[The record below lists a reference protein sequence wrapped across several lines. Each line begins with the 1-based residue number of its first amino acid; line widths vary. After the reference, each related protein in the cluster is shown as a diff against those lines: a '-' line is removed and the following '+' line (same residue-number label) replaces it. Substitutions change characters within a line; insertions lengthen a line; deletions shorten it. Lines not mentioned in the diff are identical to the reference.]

1 MNLIRKRYIEKDTFD
16 TITHHITTGRRYTK
30 HQPYAINLEVGDEVK
45 VCVLSQVGL
54 YRPPDYDIPP
64 EINSSCIKKVLKIYE
79 KPFREITEF
88 EITKCSQYIS
98 NKKELALYLALLYN
112 ETIEGIFNNYVTIVV
127 TD

>member
-1 MNLIRKRYIEKDTFD
+1 MNLIRKRYIEKYTFNS
-16 TITHHITTGRRYTK
+16 ITHHITTGRRYTK
-30 HQPYAINLEVGDEVK
+30 NQPYAINLEVGDEVK

-64 EINSSCIKKVLKIYE
+64 EIENFCIKKVLKIYE

-88 EITKCSQYIS
+88 EIFECSQYIS
-98 NKKELALYLALLYN
+98 SKKELALYLALLYN
-112 ETIEGIFNNYVTIVV
+112 ETIEGIFDNYVTIVV